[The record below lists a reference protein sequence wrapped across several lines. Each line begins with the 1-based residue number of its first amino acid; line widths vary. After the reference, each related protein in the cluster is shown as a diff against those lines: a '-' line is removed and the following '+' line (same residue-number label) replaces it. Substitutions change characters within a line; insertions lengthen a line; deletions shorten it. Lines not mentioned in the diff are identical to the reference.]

1 MFTGFVISFD
11 DEAPVKPKPVLK
23 PRQSSVTKL
32 EKEFQPFSRESSYGF
47 SQESSPAST
56 KDSSL
61 ISVKTSSPSSTKESS
76 QDCDNNKS
84 SPSQCLV
91 CLKRQVDNS
100 APGGKVCNL
109 CSKMLI
115 KINCDENQE
124 SYKGNS
130 TALQ

>member
-1 MFTGFVISFD
+1 MISFD

-32 EKEFQPFSRESSYGF
+32 EKEFQTLSRESSYGF

-61 ISVKTSSPSSTKESS
+61 NSVKTSSTSTNKESS
-76 QDCDNNKS
+76 EDCDNHKS
-84 SPSQCLV
+84 SPSQCLI
-91 CLKRQVDNS
+91 CLKRPVDNS

-109 CSKMLI
+109 CCKMLI

-124 SYKGNS
+124 SCKGNS

>member
-1 MFTGFVISFD
+1 MISFD

-56 KDSSL
+56 KESSL
-61 ISVKTSSPSSTKESS
+61 NSVKTSSPSSTKESS